1 MTTSSDVTAGTNGTA
16 TQFNNLRKDWLT
28 GAGIYG
34 TETDGA
40 TVTFNFGDQ
49 TKGNVRTV
57 VLGGNRT
64 LAVSNV
70 AVGQRFVLVLQQD
83 ATGTRIPTW
92 FAGISWPY
100 AVVPT
105 LTITANKYDVFG
117 FICIASNTYLG
128 FTIGQSS

>member
-1 MTTSSDVTAGTNGTA
+1 MTSSTDVTAGTNATA
-16 TQFNNLRKDWLT
+16 LQFNNLRKDWLT

-40 TVTFNFGDQ
+40 TVTFDFSDQ

-57 VLGGNRT
+57 TLAGNRT

-70 AVGQRFVLVLQQD
+70 AIGQRFVLVLKQD
-83 ATGTRIPTW
+83 AVGTRIPTW

-100 AVVPT
+100 NVVPT
-105 LTITANKYDVFG
+105 LTVTASKYDTFG

-128 FTIGQSS
+128 FVIGQSS